1 MRLFLLVGC
10 FSAAAA
16 AFANA
21 IRADC
26 ILVHRGVATHMNAG
40 GPGEDLSMFTVAQ
53 LKVRLRAA
61 GLPVSGKK
69 SELVERLS
77 ATANPVHTA
86 RTSEGTA
93 FPPVAMQGNNPIAT
107 TALTS
112 ETMEE
117 GAARRSARRAK
128 LSKYIEEEYMLS
140 IDTALAQYA
149 ISNTAI
155 AQRSSAAESEA
166 RMAEEKTARLK
177 HEGAAVIARRE
188 ALVAA
193 LAERIAQK
201 MAAIGS
207 MEQVGT
213 VVPVGAT
220 DAPDELFTRTELGGH
235 VVTNQAGRVISLK
248 RVGEFSA
255 ALPGRSWWEGT
266 GPRQ

>member
-93 FPPVAMQGNNPIAT
+93 LPPVPMQGNNPIAT

-155 AQRSSAAESEA
+155 AQPRSSAAESEA

-235 VVTNQAGRVISLK
+235 VVTNQARRVK

>member
-1 MRLFLLVGC
+1 MRLLLLVGC

-16 AFANA
+16 AMALGPAASANS
-21 IRADC
+21 I
-26 ILVHRGVATHMNAG
+26 HRGVAIRMNAE
-40 GPGEDLSMFTVAQ
+40 EDLSMFTVAQ
-53 LKVRLRAA
+53 LKDRLRAA

-77 ATANPVHTA
+77 ATANPAHA
-86 RTSEGTA
+86 ASISEGTA
-93 FPPVAMQGNNPIAT
+93 FPPVHPIT
-107 TALTS
+107 TIGLTS
-112 ETMEE
+112 EPMEE
-117 GAARRSARRAK
+117 GAARRTARRAK

-140 IDTALAQYA
+140 IDTAIAQYA
-149 ISNTAI
+149 KSNTAI

-166 RMAEEKTARLK
+166 RMVEDKIARLK
-177 HEGAAVIARRE
+177 HEGAAVIERRE

-193 LAERIAQK
+193 LAERIAQR

-220 DAPDELFTRTELGGH
+220 DSPDELFTRTELGGH
-235 VVTNQAGRVISLK
+235 VVTNHAGRVISLK

-255 ALPGRSWWEGT
+255 APQGRSWWEGT

>member
-1 MRLFLLVGC
+1 
-10 FSAAAA
+10 
-16 AFANA
+16 
-21 IRADC
+21 
-26 ILVHRGVATHMNAG
+26 
-40 GPGEDLSMFTVAQ
+40 MFTVAQ
-53 LKVRLRAA
+53 LKDRLRAA

-77 ATANPVHTA
+77 ATANPAHA
-86 RTSEGTA
+86 ASISEGTA
-93 FPPVAMQGNNPIAT
+93 FPPVPPVHPIT
-107 TALTS
+107 TIGLTS
-112 ETMEE
+112 EPMEE
-117 GAARRSARRAK
+117 GAARRTARRAK

-140 IDTALAQYA
+140 IDTAIAQYA
-149 ISNTAI
+149 KSNTAI

-166 RMAEEKTARLK
+166 RMVEDKIARLK
-177 HEGAAVIARRE
+177 HEGAAVIERRE

-193 LAERIAQK
+193 LAERIAQR

-220 DAPDELFTRTELGGH
+220 DSPDELFTRTELGGH